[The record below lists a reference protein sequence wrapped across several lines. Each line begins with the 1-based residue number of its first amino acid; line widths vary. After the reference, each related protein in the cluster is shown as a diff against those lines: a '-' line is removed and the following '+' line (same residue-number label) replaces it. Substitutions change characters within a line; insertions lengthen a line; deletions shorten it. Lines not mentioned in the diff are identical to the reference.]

1 MVYSRERGKKV
12 VILIKKP
19 EYILWRGKEVNEN
32 KSLK

>member
-12 VILIKKP
+12 VILIKKS
-19 EYILWRGKEVNEN
+19 EYILWQGKEVNEN